1 MNVYVRLVY
10 RNLRANLDKL
20 SLFFELFFPL
30 FFVFVQGSGLG
41 GIVQPLDIGNGRI
54 VPYQLYLAA
63 GAVTLTVINAG
74 TNAGT
79 QLWFDRKN
87 GMFEQ
92 ILMGP
97 FTRAQYIL
105 SIILA
110 TLIIGIGGSLLVFLL
125 AFPVLGTGLHITFQ
139 GQLLIALALCLGT
152 LFFGGLAIALSV
164 ALKSSE
170 TFQVVST
177 FVFFVFLFTST
188 VFYPAGNAPPILQA
202 VSYLNPLTYATDIF
216 RAGIFDAFTSLIPLE
231 VGILALEGAAV
242 FTTAVVA
249 FRRLRGWIGGVA
261 SGRGRRR
268 PPPPQTRCSSRSRR
282 LRTTPIEC

>member
-41 GIVQPLDIGNGRI
+41 GILPPLDIGNGRV
-54 VPYQLYLAA
+54 VPYQLFLAA

-105 SIILA
+105 SIIFA
-110 TLIIGIGGSLLVFLL
+110 TLIIGVAGSLLVFVF
-125 AFPVLGTGLHITFQ
+125 AFPVVGASVAFSFEGA
-139 GQLLIALALCLGT
+139 LLITAALLFASFLCG
-152 LFFGGLAIALSV
+152 
-164 ALKSSE
+164 
-170 TFQVVST
+170 
-177 FVFFVFLFTST
+177 
-188 VFYPAGNAPPILQA
+188 
-202 VSYLNPLTYATDIF
+202 
-216 RAGIFDAFTSLIPLE
+216 
-231 VGILALEGAAV
+231 
-242 FTTAVVA
+242 
-249 FRRLRGWIGGVA
+249 
-261 SGRGRRR
+261 
-268 PPPPQTRCSSRSRR
+268 
-282 LRTTPIEC
+282 